1 MTASASARASNPTVV
16 WLDEADIE
24 RDLIGGKAA
33 SLNRLASFGFRIPP
47 GFCLTTD
54 AFAIQAASLP
64 GKCMHLAVAL
74 QLIATDQQLGCVEL
88 GNVACER
95 FGLNRN
101 AKYRAL
107 LCLENAGL
115 VIVKRKRGRS
125 PLVTILDG
133 TGTA

>member
-1 MTASASARASNPTVV
+1 MSELREPADRHKKIHPAKANNCRLPSHSH
-16 WLDEADIE
+16 WLE
-24 RDLIGGKAA
+24 
-33 SLNRLASFGFRIPP
+33 
-47 GFCLTTD
+47 
-54 AFAIQAASLP
+54 QAASLP

-107 LCLENAGL
+107 LSLENAGL